1 MHDLKDGAD
10 IVQLI
15 KKTKECAGEVILHT
29 GEGDKL
35 NLKSTLSQYVC
46 VAMVAKP
53 EILLRSSIIRH
64 SALDIARGRMKLPGR
79 YFYVQMHAFSFSE
92 KYAII
97 QKYAYTRRIYQRIS
111 YYVK

>member
-1 MHDLKDGAD
+1 MHELKDGAD

-46 VAMVAKP
+46 VEMVAKP
-53 EILLRSSIIRH
+53 EILLRSSIEC
-64 SALDIARGRMKLPGR
+64 
-79 YFYVQMHAFSFSE
+79 SE
-92 KYAII
+92 EDAKILADFVE
-97 QKYAYTRRIYQRIS
+97 A
-111 YYVK
+111 

>member
-46 VAMVAKP
+46 
-53 EILLRSSIIRH
+53 EI
-64 SALDIARGRMKLPGR
+64 GRASCR
-79 YFYVQMHAFSFSE
+79 ERV
-92 KYAII
+92 
-97 QKYAYTRRIYQRIS
+97 
-111 YYVK
+111 